1 MKTIVYILL
10 FLVVG
15 AYSCQSEHK
24 APLPN
29 KKPNYTSRNQEHSTT
44 QQRIRSPQANATTS
58 GTSTSQSTTQEAV
71 VIIKQMKFEPAQ
83 LKVKKGQTV
92 TWINKD
98 IVEHD
103 ITPFNTKLPHS
114 GVFKPR
120 QSWQLEVDQSFDYKC
135 NLHPTMLGKIIVE

>member
-1 MKTIVYILL
+1 MKTIVYLLL

-15 AYSCQSEHK
+15 GYSCQSDHK
-24 APLPN
+24 APSPN
-29 KKPNYTSRNQEHSTT
+29 NKPNYTSRNQEHSTT
-44 QQRIRSPQANATTS
+44 QQRIRSPETTS
-58 GTSTSQSTTQEAV
+58 TTSTADKRNITQEAV

-103 ITPFNTKLPHS
+103 VTPFNTKLPNS